1 MNNIENI
8 KSFLRKIRD
17 TSGTDLME
25 DGLFSFGEEVSSM
38 LLESIS
44 AIKELHKKER
54 LRAIIK
60 DAFELDN
67 KDVVVF
73 RHNEIFIKRFNGKF
87 SIQPQVFEKIKEEI
101 AVIFAGSES
110 PIIINDTLTIPTD
123 RLLLELGITIE
134 SLTVDEK
141 ETLKQKL
148 KKHLGLCD
156 KDLIIF
162 LNDKVVI
169 KKFKSPIDETVVKR
183 ERDGLTDYR
192 KKSWSFLG
200 AQFLRVPR
208 QKSRYL

>member
-1 MNNIENI
+1 MR
-8 KSFLRKIRD
+8 FLSK
-17 TSGTDLME
+17 DLTVNS
-25 DGLFSFGEEVSSM
+25 LFS
-38 LLESIS
+38 
-44 AIKELHKKER
+44 HKYLK
-54 LRAIIK
+54 K
-60 DAFELDN
+60 S
-67 KDVVVF
+67 
-73 RHNEIFIKRFNGKF
+73 KRSWRYFLPAR
-87 SIQPQVFEKIKEEI
+87 SHRV
-101 AVIFAGSES
+101 
-110 PIIINDTLTIPTD
+110 IINDTLTIPTD

-134 SLTVDEK
+134 SVTVDEK

-156 KDLIIF
+156 KDPIIF